1 MKKYKYKGEK
11 NSLYYIF
18 CTLIGILI
26 ALIVIFLILL
36 FSGKFVFSTYNDG
49 YELSLEEKQEL
60 KEQMDRDKQAL
71 LDSYKTYSY
80 EELIRKPKDYKGK
93 KIAVTGTV
101 VSVTDSNNGKMLILV
116 ETNDDS
122 THQFMITAYSDDSD
136 ERVWENDDITVY
148 GIYQGV
154 IGYTSTMGEH
164 ASFPSIKTDSI
175 DIITKAEDKE
185 ESTESTESSIDI
197 IIR

>member
-1 MKKYKYKGEK
+1 MKNK
-11 NSLYYIF
+11 N
-18 CTLIGILI
+18 TGITIICIICSIL
-26 ALIVIFLILL
+26 AVVIFIFLCILL
-36 FSGKFVFSTYNDG
+36 CGKLFYSNNNKKPTQQSEQEWQK
-49 YELSLEEKQEL
+49 ELNESLL
-60 KEQMDRDKQAL
+60 KESERISEEN
-71 LDSYKTYSY
+71 SYKTYSY
-80 EELIRKPKDYKGK
+80 EDLIRKPKDYKGK

-101 VSVTDSNNGKMLILV
+101 VSVQEEHDKMMIQVATD
-116 ETNDDS
+116 DDYS
-122 THQFMITAYSDDSD
+122 HIFMIAAYSDDSD

-148 GIYQGV
+148 GIYRGV
-154 IGYTSTMGEH
+154 LQFTSTIGTQ